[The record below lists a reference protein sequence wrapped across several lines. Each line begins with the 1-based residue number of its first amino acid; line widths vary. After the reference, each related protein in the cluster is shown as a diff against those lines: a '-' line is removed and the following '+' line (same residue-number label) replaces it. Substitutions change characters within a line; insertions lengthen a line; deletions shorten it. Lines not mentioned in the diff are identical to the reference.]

1 MKRPPVQWRLGSS
14 NRAGDVR
21 RSGARDHAWR
31 HDPHADYVLPARGR
45 RAAALRY
52 RPRWSI
58 GHQFDNETL
67 GAWGAVELLHPAPG
81 SARNTV
87 WFGRVNGVPCV
98 VRRSKRS
105 DAALAWELDLID
117 EVRRRGLGAPE
128 IVATAAGDRSRD
140 GVVIQ
145 HRVPG
150 ARPASREDWLAV
162 AEYVTTLHTSF
173 RSFGQR
179 PGFVSSID
187 LLDVDAGGDVDLTE
201 MPGHAV
207 ESCRTAWARLRG
219 RETSVVHGD
228 PGVENI
234 LMTEDGVVLLDWDE
248 SRVDVPL
255 LDLAALPED
264 ASPLD
269 DDDRWLAA
277 QAASAWEAAVS
288 WELEPEYARSRLAE
302 IAS

>member
-1 MKRPPVQWRLGSS
+1 VEGAPIDTARFAVLALQVAPTVVTRTTMYVPVQ
-14 NRAGDVR
+14 
-21 RSGARDHAWR
+21 
-31 HDPHADYVLPARGR
+31 ADAP
-45 RAAALRY
+45 RY
-52 RPRWSI
+52 RPRWSM
-58 GHQFDNETL
+58 GHQLDNETL
-67 GAWGAVELLHPAPG
+67 GAWGAVELLDSAPG
-81 SARNTV
+81 GARNMV
-87 WFGRVNGVPCV
+87 WFGRVNGKACV
-98 VRRSKRS
+98 VRRSARS
-105 DAALAWELDLID
+105 DAALVWELDLIE
-117 EVRRRGLGAPE
+117 EVRHRGLGAPE
-128 IVATAAGDRSRD
+128 IVPTAAGDRSRH

-162 AEYVTTLHTSF
+162 AEYLTTLHTRF

-201 MPGHAV
+201 MPAHAV
-207 ESCRTAWARLRG
+207 ASCRTAWARLRK

-228 PGVENI
+228 PGEENI
-234 LMTEDGVVLLDWDE
+234 LMTDDGVVLLDWDE

-264 ASPLD
+264 ASPLED
-269 DDDRWLAA
+269 HERWLAA

-288 WELEPEYARSRLAE
+288 WQPEREYARRRLAE
-302 IAS
+302 IVP

>member
-1 MKRPPVQWRLGSS
+1 M
-14 NRAGDVR
+14 
-21 RSGARDHAWR
+21 
-31 HDPHADYVLPARGR
+31 
-45 RAAALRY
+45 
-52 RPRWSI
+52 
-58 GHQFDNETL
+58 
-67 GAWGAVELLHPAPG
+67 
-81 SARNTV
+81 V
-87 WFGRVNGVPCV
+87 WLGRVNGKACV
-98 VRRSKRS
+98 VRRSTRS
-105 DAALAWELDLID
+105 DAALAWELDLI
-117 EVRRRGLGAPE
+117 EEARHRGLGAPE
-128 IVATAAGDRSRD
+128 IVPTAAGDRSCD

-162 AEYVTTLHTSF
+162 AEYLTTLHTSL

-187 LLDVDAGGDVDLTE
+187 LLDLDAGGDVDLTE
-201 MPGHAV
+201 MPAHAV

-228 PGVENI
+228 PGAENI
-234 LMTEDGVVLLDWDE
+234 LMADDGVVLLDWDE

-264 ASPLD
+264 ASPLED
-269 DDDRWLAA
+269 DERWLGA

-288 WELEPEYARSRLAE
+288 WQLEPEYARRRLAE
-302 IAS
+302 IVP